1 MGFLKRMAQRSEEQ
15 ARLEGLSNK
24 AFHSRFYHDQY
35 EGYSERYVLQKNGK
49 KKIERIYTGSYYQP
63 EQTDK
68 QVRAS
73 NLLRVVLFVVGV
85 TLFLVGAS
93 RTAAC
98 NFTVYVTALQAVSVV
113 FLFWLL
119 MGLLSR
125 LTVSGPLK
133 QPDYKHAVV
142 RTARASLL
150 SCIGLFA
157 AAAAALA
164 AAFLAGE
171 GFDRPSVLC
180 AVLFLAAGAVFLGWN
195 RFEAAIKYRVI
206 DNSAPEPEGSIQL

>member
-35 EGYSERYVLQKNGK
+35 EGYSERYVLDKNGK

-68 QVRAS
+68 GLRAS
-73 NLLRVVLFVVGV
+73 NLLRVALFIVGV
-85 TLFLVGAS
+85 ALFLVGAS
-93 RTAAC
+93 RPVVC
-98 NFTVYVTALQAVSVV
+98 NTTFYVTILQAVTVV

-125 LTVSGPLK
+125 LTVSGALK
-133 QPDYKHAVV
+133 LPDYKHAVV
-142 RTARASLL
+142 RTTRASLL
-150 SCIGLFA
+150 SCISLFA
-157 AAAAALA
+157 AAVAALVS
-164 AAFLAGE
+164 AFLAGE
-171 GFDRPSVLC
+171 GFDLPSALC
-180 AVLFLAAGAVFLGWN
+180 AVLFLAAGAVFLVWN
-195 RFEAAIKYRVI
+195 RFEAGIKYRVI
-206 DNSAPEPEGSIQL
+206 DNSDPEPEGSIQL